1 MASSYS
7 SSFRLNYQAPGD
19 NLNTWGT
26 ALNTGVFQ
34 LLEDALAGAVSQA
47 LSGTLTLTSVNGAT
61 DQARCLAL
69 NITSGTGGTITAPGV
84 KKLYF
89 VRNAASGA
97 VIVTTGAGATATF
110 AAGDVGFCYSPDG
123 INFYR
128 TTVTTAFGGAIL
140 TGVGTPSAATDA
152 ATKGYVDGV
161 AFTMASGSLPGQGGN
176 AGKALITNGT
186 VASWGIPT
194 LTVGD
199 LPALATSNLTDYASD
214 QAAKTAT
221 ATKLAIAFA
230 AAL

>member
-1 MASSYS
+1 MPSSYS
-7 SSFRLNYQAPGD
+7 TSFRFNLQAPGE

-26 ALNTGVFQ
+26 NLNAGVFQ
-34 LLEDALAGAVSQA
+34 LIEDALAGAVSLS
-47 LSGTLTLTSVNGAT
+47 LSGPTALTSVNGAT
-61 DQARCLAL
+61 DQARCMAL
-69 NITSGTGGTITAPGV
+69 NITGGTGGTITVPGV
-84 KKLYF
+84 RKLYF

-97 VIVTTGAGATATF
+97 VIVTTGAGATASF
-110 AAGDVGFCYSPDG
+110 ASGEVGFCYSPDG
-123 INFYR
+123 TNFYR
-128 TTVTTAFGGAIL
+128 TTTATNFGGVTL
-140 TGVGTPSAATDA
+140 TNLGAPSANTDA

-161 AFTMASGSLPGQGGN
+161 AFAMAAGSLPGQTGN

-194 LTVGD
+194 LT
-199 LPALATSNLTDYASD
+199 TSDITNYASD

>member
-1 MASSYS
+1 MPSTYT
-7 SSFRLNYQAPGD
+7 SSFRLNLQAPGD
-19 NLNTWGT
+19 NLNTWGVQ
-26 ALNTGVFQ
+26 LNNGVFQ
-34 LLEDALAGAVSQA
+34 LLEDALAGAVTQA
-47 LSGTLTLTSVNGAT
+47 LSGPLTLSSVNGAT

-69 NITSGTGGTITAPGV
+69 NITGGTGGTITAPGV

-97 VIVTTGAGATATF
+97 VIVTTGAGVTASF
-110 AAGDVGFCYSPDG
+110 AAGEVGFCYSPDG
-123 INFYR
+123 INYYR

-161 AFTMASGSLPGQGGN
+161 AFTMAAGSLPGQGGN
-176 AGKALITNGT
+176 AGKFLGT
-186 VASWGIPT
+186 DGVNASWQTPT
-194 LTVGD
+194 VTT
-199 LPALATSNLTDYASD
+199 AQITDYASD
-214 QAAKTAT
+214 QAAKTAA

>member
-1 MASSYS
+1 MPSDYS
-7 SSFRLNYQAPGD
+7 ISFRLNLQAPGE

-26 ALNTGVFQ
+26 NLNAGVFQ
-34 LLEDALAGAVSQA
+34 LIEDALAGAVSLS
-47 LSGTLTLTSVNGAT
+47 LSGPTALTSVNGAT
-61 DQARCLAL
+61 DQARCMAL
-69 NITSGTGGTITAPGV
+69 NITGGTGGTITVPGV
-84 KKLYF
+84 RKLYF

-97 VIVTTGAGATATF
+97 VIVTTGAGATASF
-110 AAGDVGFCYSPDG
+110 AAGEVGFCYSPDG

-128 TTVTTAFGGAIL
+128 TTTATNFGGVTL
-140 TGVGTPSAATDA
+140 TNLGAPSANTDA

-161 AFTMASGSLPGQGGN
+161 AFTMAGGSLPGQGGN
-176 AGKALITNGT
+176 AGKALITNGA

-194 LTVGD
+194 LT
-199 LPALATSNLTDYASD
+199 TSDITNYASD

>member
-1 MASSYS
+1 MPSTYS

-19 NLNTWGT
+19 NLNVWGT
-26 ALNTGVFQ
+26 TLNTGVFQ
-34 LLEDALAGAVSQA
+34 LLEDALAGAVSTA

-97 VIVTTGAGATATF
+97 VVVTTGAGASASF
-110 AAGDVGFCYSPDG
+110 AAGEVGFCYSPDG

-128 TTVTTAFGGAIL
+128 TTTPTSFGGVTL
-140 TGVGTPSAATDA
+140 TNLGTPSAATDA

-161 AFTMASGSLPGQGGN
+161 AFAMAAGSLPGQTGN
-176 AGKALITNGT
+176 AGKSLVTDGT
-186 VASWGIPT
+186 TASWGLPV
-194 LTVGD
+194 LT
-199 LPALATSNLTDYASD
+199 TSNLTDYASD

>member
-1 MASSYS
+1 MPSSYT
-7 SSFRLNYQAPGD
+7 SSFRLNLQAPGD
-19 NLNTWGT
+19 NLNTWGVQ
-26 ALNTGVFQ
+26 LNSGVFQ
-34 LLEDALAGAVSQA
+34 LLEDALAGAVTQA
-47 LSGTLTLTSVNGAT
+47 LSGSLTLSSVNGAT

-97 VIVTTGAGATATF
+97 VIVTTGAGATASF
-110 AAGDVGFCYSPDG
+110 AAGEVGFCYSPDG
-123 INFYR
+123 INFYK
-128 TTVTTAFGGAIL
+128 TSVTTAFGGAIL

-161 AFTMASGSLPGQGGN
+161 AFTMAAGSLPGQGGN
-176 AGKALITNGT
+176 AGKFLSTDGT
-186 VASWGIPT
+186 TASWATPT
-194 LTVGD
+194 VTT
-199 LPALATSNLTDYASD
+199 AQITDYASD

>member
-1 MASSYS
+1 MPSSYT
-7 SSFRLNYQAPGD
+7 SSFRLNIQAPGD

-26 ALNTGVFQ
+26 ILNNGVFQ
-34 LLEDALAGAVSQA
+34 LLEDALAGAVTQA
-47 LSGTLTLTSVNGAT
+47 LSGSLTLSSVNGAT

-97 VIVTTGAGATATF
+97 VVVTTGAGATASF
-110 AAGDVGFCYSPDG
+110 AAGEVGFCYSPDG
-123 INFYR
+123 INFYK
-128 TTVTTAFGGAIL
+128 TSVTTAFGGAIL

-161 AFTMASGSLPGQGGN
+161 AFTMAAGALPGQGGN
-176 AGKALITNGT
+176 AGKFLSTDGT
-186 VASWGIPT
+186 TASWQTPT
-194 LTVGD
+194 VT
-199 LPALATSNLTDYASD
+199 TSQITDYASD

-221 ATKLAIAFA
+221 ATKLAVAFA

>member
-1 MASSYS
+1 MPSSYT
-7 SSFRLNYQAPGD
+7 SSFRLNIQAPGD

-26 ALNTGVFQ
+26 ILNNGVFQ
-34 LLEDALAGAVSQA
+34 LLEDALAGAVTQA
-47 LSGTLTLTSVNGAT
+47 LSGSLTLSSVNGAT

-97 VIVTTGAGATATF
+97 VVVTTGAGATASF
-110 AAGDVGFCYSPDG
+110 AAGEVGFCYSPDG
-123 INFYR
+123 INFYK
-128 TTVTTAFGGAIL
+128 TSVTTAFGGAIL

-161 AFTMASGSLPGQGGN
+161 AFTMAGGSLPGQSGN

-186 VASWGIPT
+186 IAAWGIPT
-194 LTVGD
+194 LTISD
-199 LPALATSNLTDYASD
+199 LPPISTSNITDYASD

>member
-1 MASSYS
+1 MPSAYTL
-7 SSFRLNYQAPGD
+7 SFRLNLQAPGD

-26 ALNTGVFQ
+26 ILNNGVFQ
-34 LLEDALAGAVSQA
+34 LLEDALAGAVTQA
-47 LSGTLTLTSVNGAT
+47 LSGSLTLSSVNGAT

-97 VIVTTGAGATATF
+97 VVVTTGAGATASF
-110 AAGDVGFCYSPDG
+110 AAGEVGFCYSPDG
-123 INFYR
+123 INFYK
-128 TTVTTAFGGAIL
+128 TSVTTAFGGAIL

-161 AFTMASGSLPGQGGN
+161 AFTMAAGALPGQGGN
-176 AGKALITNGT
+176 AGKALITDGT
-186 VASWGIPT
+186 TASWGIPV
-194 LTVGD
+194 LT
-199 LPALATSNLTDYASD
+199 TSNLTDYASD

>member
-1 MASSYS
+1 MPSSYT
-7 SSFRLNYQAPGD
+7 SSFRLNIQAPGD

-26 ALNTGVFQ
+26 ILNNGVFQ
-34 LLEDALAGAVSQA
+34 LLEDALAGAVTQA
-47 LSGTLTLTSVNGAT
+47 LSGSLTLSSVNGAT

-97 VIVTTGAGATATF
+97 VVVTTGAGATASF
-110 AAGDVGFCYSPDG
+110 AAGEVGFCYSPDG
-123 INFYR
+123 INFYK
-128 TTVTTAFGGAIL
+128 TSVTTAFGGAIL

-161 AFTMASGSLPGQGGN
+161 AFTMAAGALPGQGDN
-176 AGKALITNGT
+176 AGKFLSTDGT
-186 VASWGIPT
+186 TASWQTPT
-194 LTVGD
+194 VTTAQV
-199 LPALATSNLTDYASD
+199 TDYASD

-221 ATKLAIAFA
+221 ATKLAVAFA

>member
-1 MASSYS
+1 MPSSYS

-19 NLNTWGT
+19 NLNTWGV
-26 ALNTGVFQ
+26 ALNNGVFQ
-34 LLEDALAGAVSQA
+34 LLEDALAGAVTQA
-47 LSGTLTLTSVNGAT
+47 LSGSLSLTSVNGAT

-84 KKLYF
+84 TKLYF

-97 VIVTTGAGATATF
+97 VIVTTGAGATASF
-110 AAGDVGFCYSPDG
+110 AAGEVGFCYSPDG

-161 AFTMASGSLPGQGGN
+161 AFTMAAGALPGQGGN
-176 AGKALITNGT
+176 AGKFLSTDGT
-186 VASWGIPT
+186 TASWAIPT
-194 LTVGD
+194 VTTAQV
-199 LPALATSNLTDYASD
+199 TDYASD
-214 QAAKTAT
+214 QAAKTAA
-221 ATKLAIAFA
+221 ATKLAVAFA
-230 AAL
+230 IAL

>member
-1 MASSYS
+1 
-7 SSFRLNYQAPGD
+7 
-19 NLNTWGT
+19 
-26 ALNTGVFQ
+26 
-34 LLEDALAGAVSQA
+34 
-47 LSGTLTLTSVNGAT
+47 
-61 DQARCLAL
+61 
-69 NITSGTGGTITAPGV
+69 V

-97 VIVTTGAGATATF
+97 VIVTTGAGATASF
-110 AAGDVGFCYSPDG
+110 AAGEVGFCYSPDG

-161 AFTMASGSLPGQGGN
+161 AFTMAAGALPGQGGN
-176 AGKALITNGT
+176 AGKALITDGT
-186 VASWGIPT
+186 TASWGIPV
-194 LTVGD
+194 LT
-199 LPALATSNLTDYASD
+199 TSNLTDYASD

>member
-1 MASSYS
+1 MPSTYT
-7 SSFRLNYQAPGD
+7 SSFRLNLQGPGD
-19 NLNTWGT
+19 NLNTWGVQ
-26 ALNTGVFQ
+26 LNNGVFQ
-34 LLEDALAGAVSQA
+34 LLEDALAGAVSTA
-47 LSGTLTLTSVNGAT
+47 LSGALTLTSVNGAT

-69 NITSGTGGTITAPGV
+69 NITGGTGGTITAPGV

-97 VIVTTGAGATATF
+97 VVVTTGAGASASF
-110 AAGDVGFCYSPDG
+110 AAGEVGFCYSPDG

-128 TTVTTAFGGAIL
+128 TTTPTSFGGVTL
-140 TGVGTPSAATDA
+140 TNLGTPSASTDA

-161 AFTMASGSLPGQGGN
+161 AFAMAAGSLPGQTGN
-176 AGKALITNGT
+176 AGKSLVTDGT
-186 VASWGIPT
+186 TASWGLPV
-194 LTVGD
+194 LT
-199 LPALATSNLTDYASD
+199 TSNLTDYASD

>member
-1 MASSYS
+1 MPSSYS

-26 ALNTGVFQ
+26 ILNSGVFQ
-34 LLEDALAGAVSQA
+34 LLEDAVAGMASFT
-47 LSGTLTLTSVNGAT
+47 LSGSRVLTSTNGAT
-61 DQARCLAL
+61 DEARCAVL
-69 NITSGTGGTITAPGV
+69 NVTGGTGGTITAPSV
-84 KKLYF
+84 KKVYL
-89 VRNAASGA
+89 VRNASSGP
-97 VIVTTGAGATATF
+97 VIITTGSGVTATF
-110 AAGDVGFCYSPDG
+110 SAGEVGFCAGDG
-123 INFYR
+123 TNFYR
-128 TTVTTAFGGAIL
+128 TTVTTDFGGVAL
-140 TGVGTPSAATDA
+140 TSVGAPTANTDA

-161 AFTMASGSLPGQGGN
+161 AFTMAGGSLPGQSGN

-194 LTVGD
+194 LT
-199 LPALATSNLTDYASD
+199 TSDITNYASD